1 MLGAA
6 LGAIIQAVANDEEFL
21 GETPTAMLKRL
32 GTGFKGWTPLA
43 EVLSQSFQSVDWEKA
58 EDEDR
63 MQIPLAPEDLALV
76 QEGGTLVLLLGL
88 GLYEGLSAMLEPG
101 SWPDRVLQETLYYL
115 GGQRDTLNT
124 TAAEL
129 LEDQSMGPLG
139 SLGPPLGTLGVL
151 GRPFGL
157 PLGPLRDP
165 LGTPM
170 GPPWAHLGVTWDPL
184 GPFRRHLG
192 PTLGGLWDSL
202 GTQTE
207 KHSKKASSAWS
218 FWDPFFKQKRYF
230 FHYKK

>member
-1 MLGAA
+1 MCIRDSRRETQDHGATLPKIHLENGNSMLGAA

-139 SLGPPLGTLGVL
+139 SLLCSALLSQAQHGAQRSFVEKL
-151 GRPFGL
+151 
-157 PLGPLRDP
+157 
-165 LGTPM
+165 
-170 GPPWAHLGVTWDPL
+170 
-184 GPFRRHLG
+184 
-192 PTLGGLWDSL
+192 SL
-202 GTQTE
+202 I
-207 KHSKKASSAWS
+207 HI
-218 FWDPFFKQKRYF
+218 
-230 FHYKK
+230 